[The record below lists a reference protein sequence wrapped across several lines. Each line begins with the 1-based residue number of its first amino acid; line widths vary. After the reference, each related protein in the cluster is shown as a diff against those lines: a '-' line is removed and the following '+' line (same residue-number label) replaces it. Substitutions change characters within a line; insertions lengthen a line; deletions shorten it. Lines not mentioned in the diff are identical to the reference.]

1 MCRCVSRFG
10 GVGSGVAVAWGQ
22 EGERRNVSAFLNE
35 LASPAL
41 ALKQPFQSQLQPPAA
56 PAALQKGGAGLGG
69 GGGREESSRGREE
82 SSHQQVKEESSNPF
96 LAPQT
101 ANEIGSLFAF
111 KGTPAISAGGQG
123 DAAGNATK
131 NPFAVSSASLFG
143 FGGASRAGSA
153 ADDSVAGVVGARSGQ
168 AQSKGDGG
176 GGEGSAGDRQP
187 RRIVKV
193 STEGKKGQVGR
204 DHKGQDGTADPDN
217 ASQVGHALRPPFA
230 SLSPSICQGSD
241 IAGSLLLMASP
252 ARAFRC

>member
-22 EGERRNVSAFLNE
+22 EGERRNVSAFLNQ

-56 PAALQKGGAGLGG
+56 TAALQKEGAGLGG

-82 SSHQQVKEESSNPF
+82 SIKQPVREENSNPF

-101 ANEIGSLFAF
+101 AKEIGSLFAF
-111 KGTPAISAGGQG
+111 GGTHAFSAEGQG

-143 FGGASRAGSA
+143 FGSVSRAASP
-153 ADDSVAGVVGARSGQ
+153 ADDSVAAVGARSGQ
-168 AQSKGDGG
+168 AQSKADGG
-176 GGEGSAGDRQP
+176 GEEVGAGDRQS

-193 STEGKKGQVGR
+193 ATAGKKGQVAR
-204 DHKGQDGTADPDN
+204 DHTGQDATADPDIP
-217 ASQVGHALRPPFA
+217 SQVGQAPYPGQPHCLFGLPFPVY
-230 SLSPSICQGSD
+230 LPGSD
-241 IAGSLLLMASP
+241 TA
-252 ARAFRC
+252 